1 MPEVPPDND
10 DDIARLLSDLKD
22 KTPEYPAELL
32 AKRRAAYQQRTAGLG
47 IGLAIGGAAKGGLLH
62 SAWSIEGVLKALIV
76 TALAVEGVG
85 GAILYRQSLLESTSS
100 TPTPTLTVTQQ
111 PPTWTSTPTPTAT
124 PTASATLIFA
134 PDWQRDDN
142 GLHLGQTPTP
152 PGKRTRTP

>member
-22 KTPEYPAELL
+22 KTPEYPPELL

-47 IGLAIGGAAKGGLLH
+47 IGLALGGAAKGGLLH
-62 SAWSIEGVLKALIV
+62 SAWSINGLLKALIV

-85 GAILYRQSLLESTSS
+85 GAILYRQSLLESTTS
-100 TPTPTLTVTQQ
+100 TPTLTATQP
-111 PPTWTSTPTPTAT
+111 PPTWTSTPT